1 MGNIFR
7 RMLESLGFFFSAF
20 FNIRLK
26 LKYVLLFCILLG
38 GGIYAWTYTTML
50 NNVGGKEDYAEAMR
64 YIQIKDIV
72 DEEFIAPVD
81 RVAMGNA
88 AAAAMVSSLGD
99 SWSKFMSAEEYK
111 TFQLSASNEYSD
123 IGMSLMKN
131 EEGKGFQ
138 VISVNPD
145 SPAARGGLGAGMII
159 TAVDGE
165 KIGSYTLDQVRTL
178 IRSKMNTKFSLEV
191 SGQDS
196 LAVDCTGLSS
206 GSVTYRLEKT
216 GAGYIQLSNF
226 EAGSGQAAVDAVED
240 LMSQG
245 AVSLVI
251 DLRRNPGGLATE
263 LAIFLDYLL
272 PGGRLFSEM
281 DKNGDEIVTES
292 DGMCVQ
298 LPMCVLINEETFR
311 EAELCAAVLKEF
323 QWATLMGVSTTG
335 NTRTQETIELDDGT
349 AIRLSTHSYLTPKGM
364 DISANGGVVPDL
376 TVYNTDASTTG
387 TTEGTTG
394 GEDGTASISGD
405 QQLMQALKFLS

>member
-145 SPAARGGLGAGMII
+145 SPAARA
-159 TAVDGE
+159 A
-165 KIGSYTLDQVRTL
+165 
-178 IRSKMNTKFSLEV
+178 
-191 SGQDS
+191 
-196 LAVDCTGLSS
+196 LARG
-206 GSVTYRLEKT
+206 
-216 GAGYIQLSNF
+216 
-226 EAGSGQAAVDAVED
+226 
-240 LMSQG
+240 
-245 AVSLVI
+245 
-251 DLRRNPGGLATE
+251 
-263 LAIFLDYLL
+263 
-272 PGGRLFSEM
+272 
-281 DKNGDEIVTES
+281 
-292 DGMCVQ
+292 
-298 LPMCVLINEETFR
+298 
-311 EAELCAAVLKEF
+311 
-323 QWATLMGVSTTG
+323 
-335 NTRTQETIELDDGT
+335 
-349 AIRLSTHSYLTPKGM
+349 
-364 DISANGGVVPDL
+364 
-376 TVYNTDASTTG
+376 
-387 TTEGTTG
+387 
-394 GEDGTASISGD
+394 
-405 QQLMQALKFLS
+405 